1 MTERMQRLARF
12 CVDTQFEDLPA
23 ALVAQAKRHILDTFG
38 ATLAGA
44 ESEVAQLAR
53 EVFAGE
59 TGNTLVWGTDLRIG
73 AAQAAILNGVAAH
86 ALELD
91 DTGGCDHSGAVVL
104 PAVMAAV
111 SMSERPVN
119 GRELI
124 TAVVIGYDIGRRVLE
139 ACGSY
144 SAHNGAGWHSTAT
157 CGVFGAAAACARIL
171 GLDATQTVSAL
182 GIAGSFSGGLWAFI
196 HDGSQSKKLHTGRAA
211 EGGLLAARFARQGIT
226 GPSKLFD
233 DVWGGFLKTLAGDA
247 AVPEALDADLG
258 VVWKLAR
265 CSIKPYAA
273 CRGTHSAIDA
283 LGLLLDQLQV
293 DASQVEDV
301 QVSLCGFLQDM
312 CGGQN
317 VSTLAAAQMSLPY
330 ALAARLVHGHCRLH
344 AYDDQQRGDP
354 RIAHW
359 MSRIHLEVDPQLSED
374 GEPVVSLRTVDGRQ
388 ASLCVDPPLG
398 APGNPLSD
406 AALEEKFFSLA
417 GRVMPRERAEELLEQ
432 LWRLEESESVETLI
446 VPTLCVGMQPGT
458 LRVPQADAERP
469 VRHSHA
475 DGSTP
480 RRGNDHQI

>member
-12 CVDTQFEDLPA
+12 CVDTQFEDLPP

-44 ESEVAQLAR
+44 ESAVAQQAR
-53 EVFAGE
+53 QVFAGE

-104 PAVMAAV
+104 PAVIAAV
-111 SMSERPVN
+111 SMSGRPVN

-171 GLDATQTVSAL
+171 GLDAPQTLSAL

-247 AVPEALDADLG
+247 AVSEALDADLG

-293 DASQVEDV
+293 DAGQVEDV

-330 ALAARLVHGHCRLH
+330 ALAARLVHGHCRLQ
-344 AYDDQQRGDP
+344 AYDDPQRGDP

-475 DGSTP
+475 E
-480 RRGNDHQI
+480 RGNDHQI